1 MFTTNFNNY
10 LEKSQEANVL
20 AKVKKDFWINFITNI
35 LLVTI
40 FTTLFLNTRS
50 NIFNIFFIVATLF
63 FSYNSFTILRDY
75 TNLKIYFKLKTIY
88 LTQDIKELNKDIIT
102 DEKDL
107 DLFLLQINKEL
118 EKAIKPV
125 APVPVPIA
133 EDKEFIQTIKEI
145 ENTNIVSAST
155 TNNNLNFIPRIDE
168 VFNNNTIED
177 IINPNLKKKAKQKL
191 KQVAD
196 TEKLKGNFKVKLEEC
211 MNYVSVT
218 NFGIVTG
225 SYCKNKYCPVCSKA
239 KEFKNKILI
248 EELLKNFSDKTILFA
263 TFTTKTITVKSINEV
278 KEQREKLTKAYSKLI
293 RKLKNVTGYIKKIE
307 VVYNEETNKLNI
319 HIHAILLVKNYANS
333 YITQKKWLEYWQ
345 EATGDNTIKQVK
357 IILINK
363 EEKSLKKLSSYV
375 AKENLDKMK
384 ISDEISNLFEIAEE
398 KKRDLTFGGEFKEA
412 KKVTEAEM
420 KKNRK
425 QYAKSIGDKL
435 VNLYWSREQ
444 NTYIN

>member
-10 LEKSQEANVL
+10 LTKSQDDNV
-20 AKVKKDFWINFITNI
+20 VTEIKKDFWINFIINI
-35 LLVTI
+35 LLIFI
-40 FTTLFLNTRS
+40 FTTLFFTTRS
-50 NIFNIFFIVATLF
+50 NIFNIFFFVATLF
-63 FSYNSFTILRDY
+63 CGYNSFTGLRDY
-75 TNLKIYFKLKTIY
+75 TNLKIYFKLKTIH

-125 APVPVPIA
+125 APVSVPIA
-133 EDKEFIQTIKEI
+133 EDNFLQTIKEI
-145 ENTNIVSAST
+145 ENTNIISAST
-155 TNNNLNFIPRIDE
+155 TINNNFIPRIDE
-168 VFNNNTIED
+168 VFSNTTIED
-177 IINPNLKKKAKQKL
+177 IINPNLKRKAKQKL

-196 TEKLKGNFKVKLEEC
+196 TEKLKGNFKQKLEEC
-211 MNYVSVT
+211 MNFVSVT
-218 NFGIVTG
+218 NYGIVTG
-225 SYCKNKYCPVCSKA
+225 SYCKNKYCPVCSKI

-263 TFTTKTITVKSINEV
+263 TFTTKTITVTGIEEV
-278 KEQREKLTKAYSKLI
+278 KEHREKLTKAYSKLI
-293 RKLKNVTGYIKKIE
+293 RKLKNVTGYIKKTE

-319 HIHAILLVKNYANS
+319 HIHAIFLVKNYANS
-333 YITQKKWLEYWQ
+333 YVTQKKWREYWQ

-357 IILINK
+357 IILISK

>member
-75 TNLKIYFKLKTIY
+75 TNLKIYFKLKTIH

-125 APVPVPIA
+125 APVPIA

-145 ENTNIVSAST
+145 ENTDIVSASS
-155 TNNNLNFIPRIDE
+155 TNNNFIPYTVNIDE

-177 IINPNLKKKAKQKL
+177 IINPNLKRKAEQKL
-191 KQVAD
+191 KH
-196 TEKLKGNFKVKLEEC
+196 TEKIKELKGNFKEKIEEC

-218 NFGIVTG
+218 NYGIVTG
-225 SYCKNKYCPVCSKA
+225 SYCKNRYCPFCAKVKELEIKA
-239 KEFKNKILI
+239 LI
-248 EELLKNFSDKTILFA
+248 EELLNHFSNRTILFA
-263 TFTTKTITVKSINEV
+263 TFTVTSVVVKNVEEI
-278 KEQREKLTKAYSKLI
+278 KEHREKLTKAFTKMI
-293 RKLKNVTGYIKKIE
+293 RSFKTVTGYIKKLE
-307 VVYNEETNKLNI
+307 TTFNEETSQLNI
-319 HIHAILLVKNYANS
+319 HIHSFLLVTNYSSN
-333 YITQKKWLEYWQ
+333 YIKLSEWKKKWQ
-345 EATGDNTIKQVK
+345 QATGDNKAKEIKIV
-357 IILINK
+357 LINK

-375 AKENLDKMK
+375 SKLDLSKMK
-384 ISDEISNLFEIAEE
+384 INDEISNLFSNAE
-398 KKRDLTFGGEFKEA
+398 KSKRDITFGGEFKEA

-420 KKNRK
+420 KKNK
-425 QYAKSIGDKL
+425 KIYAKSIGDKL
-435 VNLYWSREQ
+435 VNLYWSKEE

>member
-10 LEKSQEANVL
+10 LEKSQEANIL
-20 AKVKKDFWINFITNI
+20 TEVKKDFRINFTINI
-35 LLVTI
+35 LLILI
-40 FTTLFLNTRS
+40 FTTLFLNTEK
-50 NIFNIFFIVATLF
+50 NVLNIFFIVATLF
-63 FSYNSFTILRDY
+63 CGYNSFTMLRDY
-75 TNLKIYFKLKTIY
+75 TNLKIYFKLKAFDY
-88 LTQDIKELNKDIIT
+88 NKGIEEFVVT

-133 EDKEFIQTIKEI
+133 EDNFLQTIKEI

-155 TNNNLNFIPRIDE
+155 TNNNLIPRIDE

-196 TEKLKGNFKVKLEEC
+196 TEKLKGNFKQKLEEC
-211 MNYVSVT
+211 MNFVSVT

-225 SYCKNKYCPVCSKA
+225 SYCKNKYCPVCSKI
-239 KEFKNKILI
+239 KEFKNKTLI
-248 EELLKNFSDKTILFA
+248 EELLNNFSDRTILFT
-263 TFTTKTITVKSINEV
+263 TFTTKTITVTGIEEV
-278 KEQREKLTKAYSKLI
+278 KEHRENLTKAYSKLI

-307 VVYNEETNKLNI
+307 VVYTKETNKLNI

-357 IILINK
+357 IILISK

-375 AKENLDKMK
+375 AKADIERMK

-435 VNLYWSREQ
+435 VNLYWNKEQ

>member
-75 TNLKIYFKLKTIY
+75 TNLKIYFKLKTIH

-125 APVPVPIA
+125 PVPIA
-133 EDKEFIQTIKEI
+133 EEDFTKAIKEI
-145 ENTNIVSAST
+145 ENTNIISAST

-196 TEKLKGNFKVKLEEC
+196 TEKLKGNFKQKLEEC
-211 MNYVSVT
+211 MNFVSVT

-225 SYCKNKYCPVCSKA
+225 SYCKNKYCPVCSKI
-239 KEFKNKILI
+239 KEFKNKTLI
-248 EELLKNFSDKTILFA
+248 EELLNNFSDRTILFT
-263 TFTTKTITVKSINEV
+263 TFTTKTITVKSIDEV

-333 YITQKKWLEYWQ
+333 YIRQKKWLEYWQ

-357 IILINK
+357 IILISK

-375 AKENLDKMK
+375 AKADIERMK

-435 VNLYWSREQ
+435 VNLYWNKKQ

>member
-10 LEKSQEANVL
+10 LEKSQEANIL
-20 AKVKKDFWINFITNI
+20 TEVKKDFRINFTINI
-35 LLVTI
+35 LLILI
-40 FTTLFLNTRS
+40 FTTLFLNTEK
-50 NIFNIFFIVATLF
+50 NVLNIFFIVATLF
-63 FSYNSFTILRDY
+63 CGYNSFTMLRDY
-75 TNLKIYFKLKTIY
+75 TNLKIYFKLKAFDY
-88 LTQDIKELNKDIIT
+88 NKGIEEFVVT

-133 EDKEFIQTIKEI
+133 EDNFLQTIKEI

-155 TNNNLNFIPRIDE
+155 TNNNLIPRIDE

-196 TEKLKGNFKVKLEEC
+196 TEKLKGNFKQKLEEC
-211 MNYVSVT
+211 MNFVSVT

-225 SYCKNKYCPVCSKA
+225 SYCKNKYCPVCSKI
-239 KEFKNKILI
+239 KEFKNKTLI
-248 EELLKNFSDKTILFA
+248 EELLNNFSDRTILFT
-263 TFTTKTITVKSINEV
+263 TFTTKTITVTGIEEV
-278 KEQREKLTKAYSKLI
+278 KEHRENLTKAYSKLI

-307 VVYNEETNKLNI
+307 VVYTKETNKLNI

-333 YITQKKWLEYWQ
+333 YVTQKKWLEHWQ

-357 IILINK
+357 IIVINK
-363 EEKSLKKLSSYV
+363 EKESLKKLSNYV
-375 AKENLDKMK
+375 AKENLEKMK
-384 ISDEISNLFEIAEE
+384 VSDEISNLFEMAED

-412 KKVTEAEM
+412 KKVIEAEM

-435 VNLYWSREQ
+435 VNLYWNKEE

>member
-1 MFTTNFNNY
+1 MFTPYNINFFN
-10 LEKSQEANVL
+10 KSQYSSTVRRNFKELYFNLVFNAFLIITFLNIIYSYNNLKFTPASIVFL
-20 AKVKKDFWINFITNI
+20 CLILLFFYNFICNIKEFRTLKFIINNKEISINF
-35 LLVTI
+35 
-40 FTTLFLNTRS
+40 
-50 NIFNIFFIVATLF
+50 FNSPNV
-63 FSYNSFTILRDY
+63 
-75 TNLKIYFKLKTIY
+75 
-88 LTQDIKELNKDIIT
+88 
-102 DEKDL
+102 
-107 DLFLLQINKEL
+107 
-118 EKAIKPV
+118 
-125 APVPVPIA
+125 
-133 EDKEFIQTIKEI
+133 
-145 ENTNIVSAST
+145 ENTTIATVST
-155 TNNNLNFIPRIDE
+155 TNNNLIPRIDE
-168 VFNNNTIED
+168 VFSNNAIED

-191 KQVAD
+191 KQIEE
-196 TEKLKGNFKVKLEEC
+196 TQELKGNFTEKLEEC
-211 MNYVSVT
+211 LNYVSVT
-218 NFGIVTG
+218 EYGIVTG
-225 SYCKNKYCPVCSKA
+225 SYCKNKYCPVCSKI

-248 EELLKNFSDKTILFA
+248 EELLKNFSNKTILFA

-307 VVYNEETNKLNI
+307 IIYNEETNKLNI
-319 HIHAILLVKNYANS
+319 HIHAIFLVKNYANS

-375 AKENLDKMK
+375 AKADIERMK
-384 ISDEISNLFEIAEE
+384 ISDEISNLFEMAED

-412 KKVTEAEM
+412 KKIIEVEI

-435 VNLYWSREQ
+435 VNLYWDKEQ